1 MKRKEMETRLLD
13 IASKGRQ
20 YAELQMT
27 RDGRREKIVS
37 VCEDLQTLVRERLA
51 SLEEDADELK
61 KTVKEL
67 TRKVRKMHKK
77 DNLIIIINI
86 FIRSRSCT
94 SC

>member
-1 MKRKEMETRLLD
+1 METRLLD
-13 IASKGRQ
+13 IALKGRQ

-51 SLEEDADELK
+51 CVEEDADELK

-77 DNLIIIINI
+77 DNLIIIIMI
-86 FIRSRSCT
+86 FTRSRNCT

>member
-1 MKRKEMETRLLD
+1 METRLLD
-13 IASKGRQ
+13 IALKGRQ

-51 SLEEDADELK
+51 SVEMDADELK

-77 DNLIIIINI
+77 DNLITIIII

>member
-1 MKRKEMETRLLD
+1 METRLLD

-51 SLEEDADELK
+51 SVEMDADELK

-77 DNLIIIINI
+77 DNLITIIII

>member
-1 MKRKEMETRLLD
+1 MESRLLE
-13 IASKGRQ
+13 ITSKGRQ
-20 YAELQMT
+20 YADLQMT

-51 SLEEDADELK
+51 TVEKDAAEME

-67 TRKVRKMHKK
+67 TRKVRKMHKT
-77 DNLIIIINI
+77 LITIIIIII

>member
-1 MKRKEMETRLLD
+1 METRLLD

-51 SLEEDADELK
+51 TVEDDTDELK

-77 DNLIIIINI
+77 DNLIIIIII

>member
-1 MKRKEMETRLLD
+1 METRLLD

-51 SLEEDADELK
+51 SVEVDAAELK

-67 TRKVRKMHKK
+67 TRKMNVCAPT
-77 DNLIIIINI
+77 NVFLL
-86 FIRSRSCT
+86 T
-94 SC
+94 SLTMVKV

>member
-1 MKRKEMETRLLD
+1 MESRLLE
-13 IASKGRQ
+13 ITSKGRQ
-20 YAELQMT
+20 YADLQMT

-51 SLEEDADELK
+51 TVEKDAAEME

-67 TRKVRKMHKK
+67 TRKVRKMHK
-77 DNLIIIINI
+77 NFIIIIIIIIII

>member
-1 MKRKEMETRLLD
+1 METRLLD

-51 SLEEDADELK
+51 RVEVDADELK

-67 TRKVRKMHKK
+67 TRKVRKMHK
-77 DNLIIIINI
+77 NLIIIIIIIIII
-86 FIRSRSCT
+86 FIRSRNCT

>member
-1 MKRKEMETRLLD
+1 METRLLD

-51 SLEEDADELK
+51 TVEKDAAEME

-67 TRKVRKMHKK
+67 TRKVRKMHK
-77 DNLIIIINI
+77 NFIIIIIIIIII
-86 FIRSRSCT
+86 FIRLRSCT

>member
-1 MKRKEMETRLLD
+1 MESRLLE
-13 IASKGRQ
+13 ITSIGRK

-51 SLEEDADELK
+51 TVEKDAAEME

-67 TRKVRKMHKK
+67 TRKVRKMHKT
-77 DNLIIIINI
+77 LITIIIIII
-86 FIRSRSCT
+86 FIRSRSST

>member
-51 SLEEDADELK
+51 SVEEEADELK

-67 TRKVRKMHKK
+67 TRKVRKMHK
-77 DNLIIIINI
+77 NLIIIITI

>member
-1 MKRKEMETRLLD
+1 MESRLLD

-51 SLEEDADELK
+51 SVGKDADELE

-67 TRKVRKMHKK
+67 TRKVRNMHK
-77 DNLIIIINI
+77 NLIIIIIIIIMI

>member
-1 MKRKEMETRLLD
+1 METRLLD

-51 SLEEDADELK
+51 SVEVDADELK

-67 TRKVRKMHKK
+67 TRKVRKMHK
-77 DNLIIIINI
+77 NLTIIIIIIVII